1 MKKCFQ
7 VNPRDNVATVLE
19 NAGAKTVQVV
29 GGDTASTVELQSAIK
44 LGHKVALADI
54 KSGDAIIKYGVRIGH
69 AAKDIRRGE
78 WVHLHNCASDF
89 DERSGT
95 LDGETGA
102 PTDTKYE

>member
-1 MKKCFQ
+1 MKQCFQ
-7 VNPRDNVATVLE
+7 VNPRDNVATLLE
-19 NAGAKTVQVV
+19 NAAAEMIQVVANDTAATVQLC
-29 GGDTASTVELQSAIK
+29 GPIK
-44 LGHKVALADI
+44 HGHKVAVTEI
-54 KSGDAIIKYGVRIGH
+54 KEGEAIVKYGVRIGH
-69 AAKDIRRGE
+69 AMQDIRRGE